1 MDKVISFGKGI
12 RRQPSI
18 GEDGEL
24 SELVNLIPKN
34 GELVNVRPMGSYSSD
49 NLRASDDRLIAIHD
63 VDGKKN
69 VIARSGDSLY
79 IVGGGDIMSV
89 DGYKSVAVMGNTVV
103 VSDDRGMK
111 YAIWDG
117 SKYDVF
123 SQNDMT
129 FKINVKSEEPRYVIL
144 ADEVELEI
152 SGIEKESYNYV
163 FGYNDSIRVFNAM
176 DAHINA
182 HIAENE
188 TSMQDKL
195 FKYTSVGIA
204 ALRLYDG
211 SYVSYSNF
219 FTLDHFLRRPFSE
232 CRMFKVETSDVNT
245 VSKVNLQFE
254 YGFGA
259 YAVSIEHEMPT
270 SLLELVAG
278 VDIFLSKDSA
288 FIDHG
293 NGFKVSW
300 ELLNE
305 SQPFSF
311 QWMDSKKMIDE
322 LDGMFFKSI
331 SVNIEEFGADK
342 YHNLQRVSG
351 VEDTLDLSE
360 MSIFRYNADSIYTY
374 NSRINAAGINYIFN
388 PIGESLPIQT
398 GLPYIIIPDFI
409 KSNENIYYQGLY
421 NRGLD
426 SYIYDN
432 IEKGYLFDVGL
443 TLEAVIEVDIEE
455 RGYKKETNRWTGM
468 VKYPFPPIISFPTPY
483 ATELRIYIK
492 DKRESR
498 PEFLMGKFSL
508 SGMPQSKSSVYIN
521 LDGGL
526 GYTQAHDIEITSVT
540 DNGGGPV
547 YTINRAINKNWKV
560 VNESEYIAAKGL
572 VSKFKVVRSAKNII
586 KYSDAQNPFVFP
598 VVNTLSVGNGEVLG
612 VSTAA
617 KALSP
622 SQFGQFPMYAFCSD
636 GIWALEV
643 KNDGTYLM
651 PKIVSNDIC
660 NNADSITQIES
671 SVIFTTDQGL
681 KLIQGSDVVLLS
693 AQMDGHNINEKTFFP
708 DEFFGKY
715 NEAPFDMLV
724 QQEERDFREI
734 LKTCN
739 IAYDYANSLLRIF
752 PQDKQ
757 KYYIYSLSTK
767 EFSSAISDDVVTAVV
782 AGYPSPILQMRDD
795 IFTFSDAVDNNT
807 LRNGLL
813 LTRPID
819 MGEPFALK
827 KLHDM
832 KLHYTKHYKKKDDS
846 DEKDTF
852 VKVVVY
858 VSNDGINWYVLPS
871 MRKRAFKYY
880 RVALITKM
888 TDNDA
893 LSGMIM
899 RYELER
905 TNKIR

>member
-1 MDKVISFGKGI
+1 MDKIISFGKGI
-12 RRQPSI
+12 RRQPSV

-34 GELVNVRPMGSYSSD
+34 GELVNVRPMGYYSSD
-49 NLRASDDRLIAIHD
+49 KLRDSKDRLIAIHN

-69 VIARSGDSLY
+69 VIARSDDSLY
-79 IVGGGDIMSV
+79 IVGGDDIMSV
-89 DGYKSVAVMGNTVV
+89 DGYKSIAVMGNTVV

-111 YAIWDG
+111 YAIWNG

-123 SQNDMT
+123 SQNDMA

-144 ADEVELEI
+144 TDEVELDI
-152 SGIEKESYNYV
+152 SGIDRESYNYV

-204 ALRLYDG
+204 ALRLYDN

-219 FTLDHFLRRPFSE
+219 FTIDHFLRRPFSE
-232 CRMFKVETSDVNT
+232 CRMSKVETSDDNT
-245 VSKVNLQFE
+245 VSKVRLQFE

-259 YAVSIEHEMPT
+259 YTISIEHEMPT
-270 SLLELVAG
+270 SLLEFVAG

-288 FIDHG
+288 FIDHDK
-293 NGFKVSW
+293 GFKVSW
-300 ELLNE
+300 ELLNK
-305 SQPFSF
+305 SQSFSF
-311 QWMDSKKMIDE
+311 QWEDAKKMIDE

-331 SVNIEEFGADK
+331 SINVEEFGPEK
-342 YHNLQRVSG
+342 YHNLQRVTG
-351 VEDTLDLSE
+351 VEETLDLSE
-360 MSIFRYNADSIYTY
+360 MSVFRYNTDSVFTY
-374 NSRINAAGINYIFN
+374 NSRINAAVINYMFN
-388 PIGESLPIQT
+388 PIGDSMPRQI

-426 SYIYDN
+426 SYIYDST
-432 IEKGYLFDVGL
+432 ERGYLFKDDL
-443 TLEAVIEVDIEE
+443 MLEAVIEVDVEE
-455 RGYKKETNRWTGM
+455 RGYKKETNRWAGM

-492 DKRESR
+492 DDREAQT
-498 PEFLMGKFSL
+498 EYLMGKFSL
-508 SGMPQSKSSVYIN
+508 LSMPQSKSSVYIN

-526 GYTQAHDIEITSVT
+526 GYTQANNIEITGVT

-547 YTINRAINKNWKV
+547 YTISIEINKNWKV
-560 VNESEYIAAKGL
+560 VDESEYITAKDL
-572 VSKFKVVRSAKNII
+572 VSEFKVVRSAKNII
-586 KYSDAQNPFVFP
+586 KYSNAQNPFVFP
-598 VVNTLSVGNGEVLG
+598 VVNTLPVGNGEVLG
-612 VSTAA
+612 VSTAV

-622 SQFGQFPMYAFCSD
+622 SQFGQFPLYAFCSD

-643 KNDGTYLM
+643 GNDGTYLM

-693 AQMDGHNINEKTFFP
+693 AQMDGHNINKKTFFP
-708 DEFFGKY
+708 DKFFDTY

-739 IAYDYANSLLRIF
+739 IAYDYASSLLRIF
-752 PQDKQ
+752 PRDKQ

-782 AGYPSPILQMRDD
+782 ADYLSPILQMRND
-795 IFTFSDAVDNNT
+795 IFTFSNAVDNDT

-819 MGEPFALK
+819 MGEPFAMK
-827 KLHDM
+827 KLQDM
-832 KLHYTKHYKKKDDS
+832 KLHYTKHYKKKDAFDKK
-846 DEKDTF
+846 ETF
-852 VKVVVY
+852 VKMVVY
-858 VSNDGINWYVLPS
+858 VSNDGENWYVLPS